1 MEMKVHTCDV
11 QHADSDGSIY
21 VQADGGDWIEIDN
34 PNHDDRVRN
43 RGDTYQVPLAQT
55 SFKIKATSSDGWCV
69 DSIGYGPVTVALCAE
84 RVWLDTPCEGGSDP
98 CFEQISFDPTTGLS
112 SLCQPPPPSSSPM
125 DDANSPDS
133 RLIPS
138 PFPTERSGT
147 GIS

>member
-1 MEMKVHTCDV
+1 MKVHTCDV

-69 DSIGYGPVTVALCAE
+69 DSIGSGPVTVALCAE

-112 SLCQPPPPSSSPM
+112 SLCQPPPPSSSPL
-125 DDANSPDS
+125 DDANRPDS